1 MHKKDSSSNHK
12 KQMFIALATSLSEIS
27 LSSAIAASSTI
38 NSTMQKLVV
47 MLTFMYIFIFDRGE
61 VVLVHCH

>member
-1 MHKKDSSSNHK
+1 
-12 KQMFIALATSLSEIS
+12 MFIALATSLSEIS

-38 NSTMQKLVV
+38 DSTMQKLVV